1 MLSTACTSAPKKDN
15 NEIKQTDLI
24 YFPSF
29 PDPIVDGELMIKIEG
44 ENIVMSR
51 WYFNLIVEY
60 AIKTES
66 AISLIQPPDLIYFP
80 SFPDPIVD
88 GELVIKIEG
97 ENIVMPRWYFNL
109 IVEYAIKTES
119 AISLIQPQ

>member
-15 NEIKQTDLI
+15 NEIRQTDLI

-29 PDPIVDGELMIKIEG
+29 
-44 ENIVMSR
+44 S
-51 WYFNLIVEY
+51 
-60 AIKTES
+60 
-66 AISLIQPPDLIYFP
+66 
-80 SFPDPIVD
+80 DPIVD

>member
-1 MLSTACTSAPKKDN
+1 MLSTACMSAPKKDN
-15 NEIKQTDLI
+15 NEIKQT
-24 YFPSF
+24 
-29 PDPIVDGELMIKIEG
+29 
-44 ENIVMSR
+44 
-51 WYFNLIVEY
+51 
-60 AIKTES
+60 
-66 AISLIQPPDLIYFP
+66 DLIYFP